1 MTQHLNAPSPVI
13 VQKYGG
19 SSLATADRIRNAARR
34 IAQAREHGAHVIVV
48 VSAMGDTT
56 DELLELARQV
66 SDDPPAREVDLLL
79 STGETVSAA
88 LMAMALGTL
97 GLHSVALTGG
107 QAGIRT
113 DTIYSRARITDVNPQ
128 RLRQELES
136 GAHTRS

>member
-1 MTQHLNAPSPVI
+1 
-13 VQKYGG
+13 
-19 SSLATADRIRNAARR
+19 
-34 IAQAREHGAHVIVV
+34 
-48 VSAMGDTT
+48 MGDTT

-66 SDDPPAREVDLLL
+66 SEDPPAREMDLLL

-88 LMAMALGTL
+88 LMAMALGSL

-128 RLRQELES
+128 RLRQELDG
-136 GAHTRS
+136 GAIPIVTGFRASRILRT